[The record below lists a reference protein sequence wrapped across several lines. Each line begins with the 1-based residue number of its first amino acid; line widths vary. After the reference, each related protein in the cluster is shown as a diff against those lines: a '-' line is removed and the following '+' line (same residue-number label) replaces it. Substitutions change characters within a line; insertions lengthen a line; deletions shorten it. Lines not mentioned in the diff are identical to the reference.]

1 MTAGDLL
8 RSAVSNT
15 FRSKLRTA
23 LTVVAIFIG
32 AFTLTLTS
40 AIGAGVSDYID
51 KQVGALGG
59 DKLMTVSP
67 TAEAE
72 TTGDGPKEYDPAN
85 PVAQSSFT
93 LLSEADIVAIR
104 DTEGIEKVE
113 PAALLTPDYVQY
125 DGGTRFELSVNPMA
139 GLAAADLAAGEQL
152 ETGKGALEVLLPT
165 AYLEPLGFPSAG
177 AAVNKEVAIAVTDYS
192 GTQHTV
198 DAKIAGVQND
208 SLFGSGLGFNGDLRA
223 TVDVLQRTGTPANI
237 ATGYV
242 TSVAMLPEGTDAAQL
257 ADIKA
262 DLSAQGFTALTVAD
276 QIGAVQSVINGIIGI
291 LSAFA
296 VIALVAAG
304 FGIVNTLLM
313 SVQERTREIGL
324 MKAMGMGGGRIFAL
338 FSVEAIF
345 IGFLGSAIGAGAAVG
360 LGMTVS
366 SFLSGTVLSALPG
379 LHIMLFTPASVA
391 TIIGVVMLIA
401 FLAGTLPA
409 RRAARQ
415 NPIDAL
421 RYE

>member
-8 RSAVSNT
+8 RSAVANT
-15 FRSKLRTA
+15 FRSKVRTA

-51 KQVGALGG
+51 KQVGAIGG
-59 DKLMTVSP
+59 DNLMTVSP
-67 TAEAE
+67 ATEAAAAD
-72 TTGDGPKEYDPAN
+72 DGPKEYDPDGA
-85 PVAQSSFT
+85 ATRGSFT
-93 LLSEADIVAIR
+93 LLSDADLESIR
-104 DTEGIEKVE
+104 ATDGIDKVE
-113 PAALLTPDYVQY
+113 PAAMLAPDFIQY
-125 DGGTRFELSVNPMA
+125 DGGAKFEVTVNPMV
-139 GLAAADLAAGEQL
+139 GLADADLAAGRQL
-152 ETGKGALEVLLPT
+152 ADGNGAEVLISSSYLEALGFADAEAALEQTVTL
-165 AYLEPLGFPSAG
+165 
-177 AAVNKEVAIAVTDYS
+177 AVTDYA

-198 DAKIAGVQND
+198 DAVIAGVQND
-208 SLFGSGLGFNGDLRA
+208 SLFGDGAGFNADLRA
-223 TVDVLQRTGTPANI
+223 ELDALQRTGIPAGVP
-237 ATGYV
+237 TGYI
-242 TSVAMLPEGTDAAQL
+242 TSVAYLDAGTDADQL
-257 ADIKA
+257 TAIKA
-262 DLSAQGFTALTVAD
+262 DLEAKGFTGLTVAD
-276 QIGAVQSVINGIIGI
+276 QIGSIQTVINGIIGV
-291 LSAFA
+291 LNSFA
-296 VIALVAAG
+296 VIALIAAG

-324 MKAMGMGGGRIFAL
+324 MKAMGMGGGKIFAL

-345 IGFLGSAIGAGAAVG
+345 IGFLGSALGAGVAVG
-360 LGMTVS
+360 LGSVIS
-366 SFLSGTVLSALPG
+366 SVLSATVLSALPG

>member
-1 MTAGDLL
+1 MTAGDIL

-15 FRSKLRTA
+15 FRSKVRTA

-51 KQVGALGG
+51 KQVGAIGG
-59 DKLMTVSP
+59 DDLMTVSP
-67 TAEAE
+67 TSEASAAD
-72 TTGDGPKEYDPAN
+72 DGPKEYDPAG
-85 PVAQSSFT
+85 AATQGSFT
-93 LLSEADIVAIR
+93 LLSDAVIETIR
-104 DTEGIEKVE
+104 ATDGIRKVE
-113 PAALLTPDYVQY
+113 PAAMLAPDYLQY
-125 DGGTRFELSVNPMA
+125 DGGAKFEVSANPMV
-139 GLAAADLAAGEQL
+139 GLADADLAAGRQL
-152 ETGKGALEVLLPT
+152 AEGTGPEVLIPSSYVEALGFADAEAALEQTVTL
-165 AYLEPLGFPSAG
+165 
-177 AAVNKEVAIAVTDYS
+177 AVTDYA

-198 DAKIAGVQND
+198 DAVIAGVQND
-208 SLFGSGLGFNGDLRA
+208 SLFGDGAGFNADLRA
-223 TVDVLQRTGTPANI
+223 ELDALQRTGIPAGVS
-237 ATGYV
+237 TGYI
-242 TSVAMLPEGTDAAQL
+242 TSVAYLDADTDADQL
-257 ADIKA
+257 AAIKA
-262 DLSAQGFTALTVAD
+262 DLESKGFTGLTVAD
-276 QIGAVQSVINGIIGI
+276 QIGAIQTVINGIIGV
-291 LSAFA
+291 LNAFA
-296 VIALVAAG
+296 VIALIAAG

-324 MKAMGMGGGRIFAL
+324 MKAMGMGGGKIFAL

-345 IGFLGSAIGAGAAVG
+345 IGFLGSALGAGIAVG
-360 LGMTVS
+360 LGSVIS
-366 SFLSGTVLSALPG
+366 SVLSNTVLSALPG

-409 RRAARQ
+409 RRAAKQ